1 MEDHRVGGGNAQDQR
16 DGSRNQSRRH
26 AIEQVGTE
34 ASLNREQKLIE
45 PRLEEQYGRN
55 TNRRD
60 FCLKSG
66 QCHPEDGKDQQKN
79 HDVAQGCPC
88 EGGPLASSFRSH
100 ELAPFLCCPLSH
112 ESQHAPGGKNCYYYP
127 YNAKRCRLSD
137 LKRAQ
142 CRSVGVVR

>member
-45 PRLEEQYGRN
+45 RRLEEQYGRN
-55 TNRRD
+55 INRRD

-79 HDVAQGCPC
+79 QDVGQG
-88 EGGPLASSFRSH
+88 
-100 ELAPFLCCPLSH
+100 
-112 ESQHAPGGKNCYYYP
+112 
-127 YNAKRCRLSD
+127 
-137 LKRAQ
+137 
-142 CRSVGVVR
+142 